1 MHTGSMPGHDGGSG
15 HDPNIGR
22 WPANVILD
30 EEAGAILDAQSGD
43 RPSTLTGRADP
54 KKRHAHPADPNAERG
69 SMFGNSKA
77 GGAVYADSGG
87 ASRFF
92 YCAKVSTR
100 ERAGSKHPT
109 MKPLALTEYLARLIM
124 PPRPGLLLVPF
135 AGSGSE
141 MIGAL
146 RAGWAGIVGIEREA
160 EYVETA
166 RRRLETVT

>member
-1 MHTGSMPGHDGGSG
+1 MSTTHADVLVIGAGVAGGVFA
-15 HDPNIGR
+15 R
-22 WPANVILD
+22 RCV
-30 EEAGAILDAQSGD
+30 EAGLSVVCLEQGD
-43 RPSTLTGRADP
+43 WVDRADYP
-54 KKRHAHPADPNAERG
+54 G
-69 SMFGNSKA
+69 GMFG
-77 GGAVYADSGG
+77 GIDSTHTARGDNGG

-146 RAGWAGIVGIEREA
+146 RAGWAGVVGIEREA